1 MNHAVVLVAICS
13 AIVGISYGMHSPI
26 VPVFAREQFAADY
39 SQVGLIGT
47 VNFLPYMFAPFFVGI
62 LLDRLNKSYVL
73 LSGILLNVFSIF
85 ILSSVQ
91 STLEVMLYRA
101 LAGVAHALF
110 WPSSEVLISINSS
123 APDRRVKN
131 ISVFIAAWILG
142 FMVGPIIGK
151 LILNAFDYYA
161 LFQLAAAT
169 MAVGIVPSVLLRSYG
184 WPAVQKDLEVVR
196 ASSVEVAKE
205 IANHPRLAGV
215 ILYYAITFG
224 VVLAVYPAYMSDAS
238 LTTEDIEIMFFFFGI
253 SRFATLMLLLVTRI
267 SRYGDLALA
276 LAVSA
281 TAVGMIIS
289 FSSTSVL
296 SFAVSIALFGLSTS
310 IFYPVSF
317 SFVTMDTPSGHVGS
331 KLGVYNTLFGA
342 GWMAGPILAGFASD
356 AFGSGS
362 PYLAFFIIGSTLAA
376 AITIFRKGRNHF

>member
-1 MNHAVVLVAICS
+1 MNHAIILVAICS
-13 AIVGISYGMHSPI
+13 GIVGISYGMHSPI
-26 VPVFAREQFAADY
+26 VPVFAREQLAADY

-47 VNFLPYMFAPFFVGI
+47 ANYLPYMFAPFFIGI

-91 STLEVMLYRA
+91 STVEVIPYRA
-101 LAGVAHALF
+101 LAGFAHALF
-110 WPSSEVLISINSS
+110 WPSSEVLISINS
-123 APDRRVKN
+123 APDRRVRN

-142 FMVGPIIGK
+142 FMIGPIIGK
-151 LILNAFDYYA
+151 LILNAFNYYA

-169 MAVGIVPSVLLRSYG
+169 MAVGIVPAVLLRSYG
-184 WPAVQKDLEVVR
+184 WPAVQKDLEVR
-196 ASSVEVAKE
+196 ASSVEIAKE
-205 IANHPRLAGV
+205 IATHPRLSGV

-238 LTTEDIEIMFFFFGI
+238 LTTEDIEVMFFFFGV
-253 SRFATLMLLLVTRI
+253 SRFVTLLLLVTMI
-267 SRYGDLALA
+267 SRYGELALA
-276 LAVSA
+276 LAVST
-281 TAVGMIIS
+281 TAAGMLIS

-310 IFYPVSF
+310 IFYPVSY
-317 SFVTMDTPSGHVGS
+317 SLVTMNTPSGHVGS

-342 GWMAGPILAGFASD
+342 GWTAGPIAAGFASD

-362 PYLAFFIIGSTLAA
+362 PYLAFFIIGTTFAA
-376 AITIFRKGRNHF
+376 ATIIFRKGSNHF

>member
-1 MNHAVVLVAICS
+1 MNHAVILIAICS
-13 AIVGISYGMHSPI
+13 GIVGISYGMHSPI
-26 VPVFAREQFAADY
+26 VPVFAREQLTADY

-47 VNFLPYMFAPFFVGI
+47 VNFLPYMFAPFFVGV
-62 LLDRLNKSYVL
+62 LLDRFNKSYIL

-85 ILSSVQ
+85 ILSTVQ
-91 STLEVMLYRA
+91 STLELTLYRA

-123 APDRRVKN
+123 TPDTRVKN
-131 ISVFIAAWILG
+131 ISIFIAAWILG
-142 FMVGPIIGK
+142 FTVGPIIGK
-151 LILNAFDYYA
+151 MILNAFDFYA
-161 LFQLAAAT
+161 LFQLSAAT
-169 MAVGIVPSVLLRSYG
+169 MAVAIVPSVLLRSYG
-184 WPAVQKDLEVVR
+184 WPVVQREDVEMVR

-238 LTTEDIEIMFFFFGI
+238 LTTEDIELLFFFFGI
-253 SRFATLMLLLVTRI
+253 SRFATLLLVVTRI

-276 LAVSA
+276 LAVST

-289 FSSTSVL
+289 FSSTSFL

-317 SFVTMDTPSGHVGS
+317 SLVTMDTPSGHVGS

-342 GWMAGPILAGFASD
+342 GWTAGPIMAGFASD
-356 AFGSGS
+356 AFGLSS
-362 PYLAFFIIGSTLAA
+362 PYLAFFVIGSTFAA
-376 AITIFRKGRNHF
+376 AITIFRKHRNHF

>member
-26 VPVFAREQFAADY
+26 VPVFAREQLAADY

-85 ILSSVQ
+85 ILSTVQ

-142 FMVGPIIGK
+142 FMVGPLIGK

-253 SRFATLMLLLVTRI
+253 SRFATLLLLVTRI
-267 SRYGDLALA
+267 SRYGDFALA

-317 SFVTMDTPSGHVGS
+317 SLVTMDTPSGHVGS

-342 GWMAGPILAGFASD
+342 GWMAGPIVAGFASD

-362 PYLAFFIIGSTLAA
+362 PYLAFFIIGSTFAA

>member
-1 MNHAVVLVAICS
+1 MNHAVVLIAICS
-13 AIVGISYGMHSPI
+13 CIVGISYGMHSPI
-26 VPVFAREQFAADY
+26 VPVFAREQLTADY

-47 VNFLPYMFAPFFVGI
+47 VNFLPYMFAPFFVGV
-62 LLDRLNKSYVL
+62 LLDRLNKSYIL

-85 ILSSVQ
+85 ILSTVQ
-91 STLEVMLYRA
+91 STLELTLYRA

-123 APDRRVKN
+123 TPDTRVKN
-131 ISVFIAAWILG
+131 ISIFIAAWILG
-142 FMVGPIIGK
+142 FTVGPIIGK
-151 LILNAFDYYA
+151 MILNAFDFYA
-161 LFQLAAAT
+161 LFQLSAAT
-169 MAVGIVPSVLLRSYG
+169 MAVAIVPSVLLRSYG
-184 WPAVQKDLEVVR
+184 WPVVQREHVEMVR

-238 LTTEDIEIMFFFFGI
+238 LTTEDIELLFFFFGI
-253 SRFATLMLLLVTRI
+253 SRFATLLLVVRRI

-276 LAVSA
+276 LAVST

-289 FSSTSVL
+289 FSSTSFL

-317 SFVTMDTPSGHVGS
+317 SLVTMDTPSGHVGS

-342 GWMAGPILAGFASD
+342 GWTAGPIVAGFASD
-356 AFGSGS
+356 AFGLSS
-362 PYLAFFIIGSTLAA
+362 PYLAFFVIGSTFAA
-376 AITIFRKGRNHF
+376 AITIFRKHRNHF

>member
-13 AIVGISYGMHSPI
+13 ATVGISYGMHSPI
-26 VPVFAREQFAADY
+26 VPVFAREQLAADY

-142 FMVGPIIGK
+142 FMVGPLIGK

-169 MAVGIVPSVLLRSYG
+169 MALAIVPSVLLRSYG

-253 SRFATLMLLLVTRI
+253 SRFATLLLLVTRI

-317 SFVTMDTPSGHVGS
+317 SLVTMDTPSGHVGS

-342 GWMAGPILAGFASD
+342 GWMAGPIVAGFASD

-362 PYLAFFIIGSTLAA
+362 PYLAFFIIGSTFAA